1 MIFGGSHRGK
11 FYEYFVALIYAL
23 PKRKQ
28 KIYGGFLIGQIKA
41 LPRMRQSLGAAE
53 NFFRRLL
60 YIYYPQFIA
69 FEFVKSN
76 KLKIVVSDCGSTVS
90 NSEQNDCGSAVSN
103 SEQSDYG
110 SMILNSEQSDY
121 VSAVLNAVECDRQ
134 AK

>member
-53 NFFRRLL
+53 IFFRRLL

-69 FEFVKSN
+69 FEYVKSN
-76 KLKIVVSDCGSTVS
+76 KLRIVVSDCGSAVS
-90 NSEQNDCGSAVSN
+90 NAEQDDCGSAVSN
-103 SEQSDYG
+103 FEQSDCG
-110 SMILNSEQSDY
+110 SAI
-121 VSAVLNAVECDRQ
+121 LNAVECDRQ

>member
-60 YIYYPQFIA
+60 YIYYPQFIS
-69 FEFVKSN
+69 FEYVKSN
-76 KLKIVVSDCGSTVS
+76 KLKIVVSDCGS
-90 NSEQNDCGSAVSN
+90 AVSN
-103 SEQSDYG
+103 SEQEDCG
-110 SMILNSEQSDY
+110 STVLNSEQSDCGSAVLNSEQNDR